1 MQDLRPEIPRDTHP
15 KLVELLH
22 RCWHK
27 DPSLRPEFSEI
38 LKFLHHINNMIAGKK
53 KKVKVKAQGIH
64 EHDKIQSLAMM
75 KLEDTCTYVEKRT

>member
-27 DPSLRPEFSEI
+27 DPSLRPDFSEI
-38 LKFLHHINNMIAGKK
+38 IKFLHHINNMIAGKK
-53 KKVKVKAQGIH
+53 KKVKVKGKGNAW
-64 EHDKIQSLAMM
+64 A
-75 KLEDTCTYVEKRT
+75 